1 MEPDV
6 PTIGAE
12 VSLFLSLVYRRGSL
26 DMGCRYGKLQIWK
39 RDKTRVKDSERGRG
53 RETKRGHT
61 LGR

>member
-1 MEPDV
+1 V

-26 DMGCRYGKLQIWK
+26 DMAYRYGNLQLVK
-39 RDKTRVKDSERGRG
+39 RNKNEGVDSQRGYW
-53 RETKRGHT
+53 REIKRGHT